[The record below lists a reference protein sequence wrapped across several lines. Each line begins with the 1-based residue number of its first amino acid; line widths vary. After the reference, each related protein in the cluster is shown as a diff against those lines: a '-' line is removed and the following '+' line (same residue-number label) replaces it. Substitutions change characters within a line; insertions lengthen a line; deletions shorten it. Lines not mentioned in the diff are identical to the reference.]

1 MHWLKKQQQ
10 GNEIRSL
17 LYFLMV
23 NETQIRAIESMVK
36 NIFAAEP
43 EYFLVEAKIIP
54 LNNVKVFLDGD
65 KGISI
70 EKCVQ
75 CNRALYRKIEE
86 EHVFPLDDFSLEVSS
101 PGLDQ
106 PLKLLRQYKKNIG
119 RLVEVLLVDGIKKEG
134 RLIDVVLIDGTKKT
148 GRLMELTED
157 GIILEETIGKN
168 KNKLIANHAILFNNI
183 KTTTIQIVF

>member
-1 MHWLKKQQQ
+1 MKQQQ

-23 NETQIRAIESMVK
+23 NEIQIRTIESMLQ
-36 NIFAAEP
+36 NILSAEP
-43 EYFLVEAKIIP
+43 EYFVVEVKIKP
-54 LNNVKVFLDGD
+54 TNNVKVFLDGD

-75 CNRALYRKIEE
+75 CNRALYKKIEE
-86 EHVFPLDDFSLEVSS
+86 DHLFPSDDFSLEVSS

-106 PLKLLRQYKKNIG
+106 PLRSLRQYKKNIG
-119 RLVEVLLVDGIKKEG
+119 RL
-134 RLIDVVLIDGTKKT
+134 IDVLMIDGTRKEGKLIES
-148 GRLMELTED
+148 GED
-157 GIILEETIGKN
+157 GIVLEETKGKN
-168 KNKLIANHAILFNNI
+168 KKKEIINHAILFINI